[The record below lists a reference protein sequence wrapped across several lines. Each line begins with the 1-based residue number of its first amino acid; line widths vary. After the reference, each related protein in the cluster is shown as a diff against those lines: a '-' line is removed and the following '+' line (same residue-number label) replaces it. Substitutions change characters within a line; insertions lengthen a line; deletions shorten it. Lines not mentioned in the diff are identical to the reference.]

1 MSKNDLMLK
10 SLNDFFDDDTNFRE
24 LEDILNH
31 KSGISLRNIEWFV
44 TNYAKDKRTR
54 FKAPSGNDVDVHI
67 AYKSSLGGY
76 SKKYFDPFC
85 RTERIQFKGLT
96 TTVAQLNFIR
106 WCIRNGIIQYIKQ
119 EVPRTLYQL
128 KVSYSRNN
136 KETSCSF
143 EKVEEQD
150 CPKI

>member
-10 SLNDFFDDDTNFRE
+10 SLSDFFDNESNFKE
-24 LEDILNH
+24 LEDIISH
-31 KSGISLRNIEWFV
+31 KSSISLRNIEWFV
-44 TNYAKDKRTR
+44 TNYAKEKRTR

-96 TTVAQLNFIR
+96 TTIAQLNFIR
-106 WCIRNGIIQYIKQ
+106 WCIRNGIIQYIKK

-128 KVSYSRNN
+128 KVSYTRNN
-136 KETSCSF
+136 KETDCSF
-143 EKVEEQD
+143 EKVEVQD
-150 CPKI
+150 FPKI